1 MAKVKRRLR
10 LLIADDHELVRHGIR
25 GVLRAERSWA
35 VVGEAENGQEAVQK
49 VLSLRPDLVV
59 LDMTMPVLDGLEAT
73 RQIRDRLP
81 DAKVLILTMH
91 ESSQM
96 IRRVIEAGAR
106 GYVLKSELAKQLVKA
121 VKAVLRGKLSLSPKA
136 SELVL
141 SGFLLAPENS
151 KQVDRQE
158 ARPTTREVEI
168 LRLLAR
174 GKSNKE
180 ISVELGITVRT
191 VETHRA
197 KIMSKL
203 GLHSVVE
210 LVHYATQHGI
220 VSSHTGVT

>member
-1 MAKVKRRLR
+1 MAKAKKR

-25 GVLRAERSWA
+25 SVLRAERGWA
-35 VVGEAENGQEAVQK
+35 VVGEAEDGQEAVRK
-49 VLSLRPDLVV
+49 ALTLRPDLII
-59 LDMTMPVLDGLEAT
+59 LDITMPLLDGLEVT
-73 RQIRDRLP
+73 RQIRDGLP

-96 IRRVIEAGAR
+96 IRRVLEAGAR
-106 GYVLKSELAKQLVKA
+106 GYVLKSELAAQLVKA
-121 VKAVLRGKLSLSPKA
+121 AKAVLHGELALSPKV
-136 SELVL
+136 SNLVL
-141 SGFLLAPENS
+141 SSFLRAPENP
-151 KQVDRQE
+151 KQVDGQE
-158 ARPTTREVEI
+158 VRPTAREVEI

-203 GLHSVVE
+203 GVHSVVE